1 MNSSR
6 EPRAIRKLPI
16 DFQKLPVAFQV
27 LRALSGTLKPELEA
41 GFLGLLLDSL
51 SLGTAPFSN
60 S

>member
-6 EPRAIRKLPI
+6 EPRAIRKLPV
-16 DFQKLPVAFQV
+16 DVQKLPVAFRV